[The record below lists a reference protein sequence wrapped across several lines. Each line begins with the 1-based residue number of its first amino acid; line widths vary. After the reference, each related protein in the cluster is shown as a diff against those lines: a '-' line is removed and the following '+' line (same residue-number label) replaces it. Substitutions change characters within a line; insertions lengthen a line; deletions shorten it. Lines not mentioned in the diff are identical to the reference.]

1 MKYANLTLPSRK
13 LCFVVALAA
22 GIMSFPLST
31 KAEQAVQNV
40 QQTGVVKGQVT
51 DKNGDA
57 VIGATVKVKDAQS
70 GTVTDFNGNFSLNV
84 QNGGTLI
91 ISYIGYLTKEVSFT
105 PGQSL
110 NITIEE
116 DATAL
121 EEVVVVGY
129 GVQKKSDVTGSVTSI
144 NKERLSKLPVT
155 NVLQAVQGAAAGVN
169 ITQGSSIPG
178 DAPSALIRGRN
189 SINAGTGPYIV
200 VDGIP
205 ISKSGGSLNDINPAD
220 IESMEIL
227 KDASATAIYGT
238 NGANGVI
245 LITTKHGKDGKPTI
259 SYNGYLGVEDFA
271 KKLDFCNGAQ
281 ITQRYKDYVA

>member
-1 MKYANLTLPSRK
+1 
-13 LCFVVALAA
+13 
-22 GIMSFPLST
+22 MSFPLST

-84 QNGGTLI
+84 QNGGTLT

-155 NVLQAVQGAAAGVN
+155 NVLQAVQG
-169 ITQGSSIPG
+169 
-178 DAPSALIRGRN
+178 
-189 SINAGTGPYIV
+189 
-200 VDGIP
+200 
-205 ISKSGGSLNDINPAD
+205 
-220 IESMEIL
+220 
-227 KDASATAIYGT
+227 
-238 NGANGVI
+238 
-245 LITTKHGKDGKPTI
+245 
-259 SYNGYLGVEDFA
+259 
-271 KKLDFCNGAQ
+271 
-281 ITQRYKDYVA
+281 